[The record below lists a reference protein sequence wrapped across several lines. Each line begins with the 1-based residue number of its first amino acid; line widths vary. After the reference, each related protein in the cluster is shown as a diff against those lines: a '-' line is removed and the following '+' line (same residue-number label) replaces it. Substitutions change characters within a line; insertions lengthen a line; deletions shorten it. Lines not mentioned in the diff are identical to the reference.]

1 LTLYKINL
9 IKKNY
14 IYGLLIIFISIVVR
28 LYNLNLD
35 DLWFDELASLWIAD
49 PNISF
54 NETIERNIEVNM
66 GPHLIF
72 TLVLKYFFLIFG
84 YNPDMGR
91 LIPVIFGTLSV
102 ASIMYLAKLI
112 DKSKS
117 WLLIGFL
124 ISINYYS
131 ISYSQELR
139 SYSLVFF
146 LSSLNLIFF
155 IKVLE
160 KNNFLY
166 NLLFFT
172 VTLTAVCNHIF
183 IFLILFS
190 ETIFLLLFYR
200 NEKFKFFTLFFNIVI
215 IFLSYL
221 IIMHDSLMA
230 QLSMKD
236 FWIDQIQLDFFINY
250 FFSRFFGSEI
260 MGFIY
265 LIILFYL
272 LINKR
277 KLFMNYSNKLV
288 LFIIILINSYFIPIV
303 YGYTNMPILIDRY
316 IIFVL
321 IPIFILISI
330 LILKLDNKR
339 IRNTILTILILSTL
353 TNNYIEIF
361 KRENTKPEFK
371 KSILFM
377 ENSNSLN
384 YMLADNSNLN
394 NMFVENYIK
403 LNSTRK
409 LKIKLYN
416 NLQNKSLKNI
426 WVMCYL
432 PITKSNCKKP
442 SKLNDNF
449 IKKKDIDFNLIK
461 LVFYENLESS

>member
-1 LTLYKINL
+1 MNL

-14 IYGLLIIFISIVVR
+14 IYGFIIIFISIVVR
-28 LYNLNLD
+28 LYNLNFD
-35 DLWFDELASLWIAD
+35 DLWFDELVSLWIAD

-54 NETIERNIEVNM
+54 NETIKRNIEVNM
-66 GPHLIF
+66 GPHIIF
-72 TLVLKYFFLIFG
+72 TLILKYFFLIFG
-84 YNPDMGR
+84 YNPDIGR
-91 LIPVIFGTLSV
+91 LIPVIFGVLSV
-102 ASIMYLAKLI
+102 ASIMFLTRLI

-139 SYSLVFF
+139 SYSLIFF
-146 LSSLNLIFF
+146 LSSLNLIYF
-155 IKVLE
+155 IKILE
-160 KNNFLY
+160 KNNFFY
-166 NLLFFT
+166 NLLFYL

-190 ETIFLLLFYR
+190 EMIFLFILYR

-221 IIMHDSLMA
+221 IIMHDSLIA
-230 QLSMKD
+230 QLSVKE

-250 FFSRFFGSEI
+250 FFSRFFGSKI
-260 MGFIY
+260 MGLIY
-265 LIILFYL
+265 LIILIYL
-272 LINKR
+272 LINKK
-277 KLFMNYSNKLV
+277 KLLINYSNKLV
-288 LFIIILINSYFIPIV
+288 LFLLILINSYFIPII
-303 YGYTNMPILIDRY
+303 YGYINMPILIDRY

-321 IPIFILISI
+321 ISIFILISI
-330 LILKLDNKR
+330 LILKLDNKK
-339 IRNTILTILILSTL
+339 IRNAILTILILSTL

-361 KRENTKPEFK
+361 KRKNVKPEFK

-384 YMLADNSNLN
+384 FMLADNSSLN
-394 NMFVENYIK
+394 NRFVENYIR
-403 LNSTRK
+403 LSSTRK
-409 LKIKLYN
+409 LKLKFHN
-416 NLQNKSLKNI
+416 NLQNKPLKNI

-442 SKLNDNF
+442 SKLNNNF
-449 IKKKDIDFNLIK
+449 IRKKDIDFNLIK
-461 LVFYENLESS
+461 LVFYENLKNS

>member
-1 LTLYKINL
+1 MTLYKINL

-250 FFSRFFGSEI
+250 FFSRFFGSKI

-277 KLFMNYSNKLV
+277 KLIMNYSNKLI
-288 LFIIILINSYFIPIV
+288 LFLLILINSYFIPIV
-303 YGYTNMPILIDRY
+303 YGYINMPILIDRY

-361 KRENTKPEFK
+361 KRKNVKPEFK

-384 YMLADNSNLN
+384 FMLADNSSLN
-394 NMFVENYIK
+394 NRFVENYIR
-403 LNSTRK
+403 LSSTRK
-409 LKIKLYN
+409 LKLKFHN
-416 NLQNKSLKNI
+416 NLQNKPLKNI

-442 SKLNDNF
+442 SKLNNNF
-449 IKKKDIDFNLIK
+449 IRKKDIDFNLIK
-461 LVFYENLESS
+461 LVFYENLKNS

>member
-1 LTLYKINL
+1 MNL

-14 IYGLLIIFISIVVR
+14 IYGFLIIFISIVVR
-28 LYNLNLD
+28 LYNLNFD
-35 DLWFDELASLWIAD
+35 DLWFDELVSLWIAD

-54 NETIERNIEVNM
+54 NETIERNIQVNM

-72 TLVLKYFFLIFG
+72 TLILKYFFLIFG
-84 YNPDMGR
+84 YNPDIGR

-102 ASIMYLAKLI
+102 ASIMYLARLI

-117 WLLIGFL
+117 WILIGFL

-146 LSSLNLIFF
+146 LSSLNLIYF
-155 IKVLE
+155 IKILE
-160 KNNFLY
+160 KNNFFY
-166 NLLFFT
+166 NLLFYLI
-172 VTLTAVCNHIF
+172 TLTAVCNHIF

-190 ETIFLLLFYR
+190 ETIFLLLLYR

-221 IIMHDSLMA
+221 IIMHDSLIA
-230 QLSMKD
+230 QLSMKE

-250 FFSRFFGSEI
+250 FFSRFFGSKI

-272 LINKR
+272 LVNKR
-277 KLFMNYSNKLV
+277 KLLMNYSNKLILFV
-288 LFIIILINSYFIPIV
+288 LILINSYFIPII
-303 YGYTNMPILIDRY
+303 YGYISMPILIDRY

-321 IPIFILISI
+321 IPILILISI

-353 TNNYIEIF
+353 TNNYIEIL
-361 KRENTKPEFK
+361 KRKNVKPEFK

-384 YMLADNSNLN
+384 YMLAGSTSLN
-394 NMFVENYIK
+394 NKFVENYIR
-403 LNSTRK
+403 LSSTRK
-409 LKIKLYN
+409 LKLESHN
-416 NLQNKSLKNI
+416 NFRNKSLKNI

-442 SKLNDNF
+442 SKLNNNY

-461 LVFYENLESS
+461 LVFYENLKNS

>member
-1 LTLYKINL
+1 MNL

-14 IYGLLIIFISIVVR
+14 IYGFLIIFISILVR
-28 LYNLNLD
+28 LYNLNFD
-35 DLWFDELASLWIAD
+35 DLWFDELVSLWIAD
-49 PNISF
+49 PNISL

-84 YNPDMGR
+84 YNPDIGR

-102 ASIMYLAKLI
+102 ATIMYLAKLI

-155 IKVLE
+155 IKILE

-166 NLLFFT
+166 NLLFYLI
-172 VTLTAVCNHIF
+172 TLMAVCNHIF

-230 QLSMKD
+230 QLSMKE

-250 FFSRFFGSEI
+250 FFSRFFGSKI

-277 KLFMNYSNKLV
+277 KLIMNYSNKLI
-288 LFIIILINSYFIPIV
+288 LFLLILINSYFIPII
-303 YGYTNMPILIDRY
+303 YGYINMPILIDRY

-321 IPIFILISI
+321 ISIFILISI
-330 LILKLDNKR
+330 LILNLDNKR
-339 IRNTILTILILSTL
+339 IRNIILMILVLSTL
-353 TNNYIEIF
+353 ANNYIEIF
-361 KRENTKPEFK
+361 KRKNVKPEFK

-384 YMLADNSNLN
+384 YMLADNSYLN
-394 NMFVENYIK
+394 NRFVENYIK
-403 LNSTRK
+403 LNSTRELK
-409 LKIKLYN
+409 LKFYN
-416 NLQNKSLKNI
+416 NLHNKSLKNI

-449 IKKKDIDFNLIK
+449 IKKKNIDFNLIK
-461 LVFYENLESS
+461 LVFYENLKSS